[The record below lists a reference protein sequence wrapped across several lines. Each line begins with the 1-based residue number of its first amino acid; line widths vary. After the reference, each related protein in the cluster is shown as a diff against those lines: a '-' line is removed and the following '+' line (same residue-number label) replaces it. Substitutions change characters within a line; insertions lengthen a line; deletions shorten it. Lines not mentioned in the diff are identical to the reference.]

1 MLDAASLEAIT
12 LEARQCFL
20 TEDAPDYLLL
30 LHQGIESLR
39 QAETEKLTP
48 AASIY
53 QNLIRAAHSLKGGA
67 GIAQLPQ
74 LQQLAHRLEDLL
86 QAMAGGK
93 IADLSLAI
101 ELITLSLENIIQLI
115 EVAKNGQ
122 KETGVNSREIIEIIG
137 EFLSSIE
144 KGQEIDKE
152 KEQQEFTDKIL
163 LTDLEECI
171 QQLEKNV
178 NSDGKILKQNLQTFS
193 EECLLLGEALKID
206 WLREIGKRGEKGI
219 KLGIDLEKLARA
231 IILEVRELRKQFLAE
246 NLGNEELKISPRL
259 TQLIP
264 QVKSPQQ
271 ADKISINQNERN
283 SLKINSEKAPKPELN
298 LRIPVTRLNQ
308 MGNTVGELLISYERL
323 LTYQQQLQQA
333 SFNLKK
339 SKQKL
344 KPLQEQFKSFYDQ
357 WAITDRV
364 KLDEQAIDAPLTIK
378 SEFDSL
384 QLDQYGEIHKTLQ
397 KFQELIIQVAE
408 IHEDIDLLRLDFQ
421 ESLLN
426 IKKDLNNLNQDLTE
440 SRLINFGTVA
450 GRFFKL
456 LDNLSQRYHKSVKL
470 IIKGENVLIDEAILE
485 NLQTPLI
492 HIIRNAFDH
501 GIETPQER
509 LRLGKI
515 KTGIITVAATAE
527 IQEILIF
534 VKDNGRGIDLKK
546 VFNKAIKLGICS
558 QDIAFD
564 QLSQEEILEFIF
576 APGFSTAAE
585 VNELSGRGIG
595 LDIVRSEIKKL
606 GGNLKVETIANQG
619 TTFILN
625 IPQGL
630 NTLPLLLF
638 RYQEK
643 LFGIPSVNIKS
654 VIALKEYTVE
664 DSNNN
669 SSIKNIFWQ
678 DKRLLLLSVSQL
690 LNYNQPYIFD
700 YGLDIS
706 LSKFALILKIKN
718 TLVAVAI
725 DEIIVERELVVKPL
739 DSTVK
744 YPNYLAGCTVLGT
757 GELVPIIAPNYWH
770 NLISILLKKEIV
782 ITEKKLTEANV
793 QASVL
798 IVDDSV
804 AVRRSLDRILTHTGY
819 QVLQC
824 RNGQEA
830 WKTLNSSNRVFDLVI
845 SDIEMPELDGFS
857 LLKMIRSQNEFK
869 ELPLVMLTSRASEIH
884 RQKAKSLGATAYFT
898 KPFQPAQ
905 FLVSIQEII
914 ASFRQN

>member
-30 LHQGIESLR
+30 LHQGIESLT
-39 QAETEKLTP
+39 QAEKAKLTP
-48 AASIY
+48 PASIY
-53 QNLIRAAHSLKGGA
+53 PNLIRAAHSLKGGA

-86 QAMAGGK
+86 QAMAGGE
-93 IADLSLAI
+93 IADLSLGI
-101 ELITLSLENIIQLI
+101 ELITLSIESINQLI

-122 KETGVNSREIIEIIG
+122 EEAVVNSREIIETLG
-137 EFLSSIE
+137 DFLNSIE
-144 KGQEIDKE
+144 KAKGGDQE
-152 KEQQEFTDKIL
+152 KEEQEFSEKIL

-171 QQLEKNV
+171 KQLEKTV
-178 NSDGKILKQNLQTFS
+178 NSDEKILKQNLQTFS
-193 EECLLLGEALKID
+193 QECLLLGEALKID
-206 WLREIGKRGEKGI
+206 WLKEIGEIGERGI
-219 KLGIDLEKLARA
+219 KLEINLEQLARA

-246 NLGNEELKISPRL
+246 NLGNEELKLSPRL

-264 QVKSPQQ
+264 QVRSSQP
-271 ADKISINQNERN
+271 ADKIPINQNKHN
-283 SLKINSEKAPKPELN
+283 SLEINPETTDKPEIN

-308 MGNTVGELLISYERL
+308 MGNTVGELLINYERL

-339 SKQKL
+339 SKQQL
-344 KPLQEQFKSFYDQ
+344 KPLQEQFKFFYDQ
-357 WAITDRV
+357 WAIIDRV
-364 KLDEQAIDAPLTIK
+364 KLDYQPIDETLTIEP
-378 SEFDSL
+378 EFDSL

-397 KFQELIIQVAE
+397 KFQELIVQVAE
-408 IHEDIDLLRLDFQ
+408 VHEDIDLLRLDFQ

-426 IKKDLNNLNQDLTE
+426 IKKDLDDLNQDLTE

-456 LDNLSQRYHKSVKL
+456 LDNLSQRYHKSVEL
-470 IIKGENVLIDEAILE
+470 IIKGEDVLIDEAILE

-509 LRLGKI
+509 LRLEKV
-515 KTGIITVAATAE
+515 KTANITIAAIAE
-527 IQEILIF
+527 IQEILI
-534 VKDNGRGIDLKK
+534 VIKDDGRGIDLKK

-558 QDIAFD
+558 QDISFE

-585 VNELSGRGIG
+585 VNELSGRGMG

-606 GGNLKVETIANQG
+606 GGNLKVETTASQG
-619 TTFILN
+619 TILILSIPRGLN
-625 IPQGL
+625 I
-630 NTLPLLLF
+630 LPLLLF

-643 LFGIPSVNIKS
+643 IFGIPSVSIETI
-654 VIALKEYTVE
+654 VTLKEYPVRNS
-664 DSNNN
+664 SNNP
-669 SSIKNIFWQ
+669 SIKNILWENQ
-678 DKRLLLLSVSQL
+678 RLLLLSISQL
-690 LNYNQPYIFD
+690 LNYTQPHIFD
-700 YGLDIS
+700 YSLEIS

-725 DEIIVERELVVKPL
+725 DEIITEKELVVKPL
-739 DSTVK
+739 DSNVK

-757 GELVPIIAPNYWH
+757 GELVPIIAPNYWD
-770 NLISILLKKEIV
+770 NLISIILEKEIV
-782 ITEKKLTEANV
+782 ITEKTLAESNF

-798 IVDDSV
+798 IVDDSI
-804 AVRRSLDRILTHTGY
+804 AVRRSLDRILTHSGY

-830 WKTLNSSNRVFDLVI
+830 WKMLNSSNRVFDLI
-845 SDIEMPELDGFS
+845 ICDIEMPELDGFS
-857 LLKMIRSQNEFK
+857 LLKMIHSQAKFK
-869 ELPLVMLTSRASEIH
+869 ELPIVMLTSRGSEIH
-884 RQKAKSLGATAYFT
+884 RQKAKNLGATAYFT

-905 FLVSIQEII
+905 FLVAIQEII
-914 ASFRQN
+914 ASFR